1 MYIYL
6 GCYFIEVTKISTVTN
21 QVSRFSQPLF
31 SRTPPYAI
39 AFDSEY
45 RRIM

>member
-21 QVSRFSQPLF
+21 QVSRFSQPL
-31 SRTPPYAI
+31 SSGTPPYAI